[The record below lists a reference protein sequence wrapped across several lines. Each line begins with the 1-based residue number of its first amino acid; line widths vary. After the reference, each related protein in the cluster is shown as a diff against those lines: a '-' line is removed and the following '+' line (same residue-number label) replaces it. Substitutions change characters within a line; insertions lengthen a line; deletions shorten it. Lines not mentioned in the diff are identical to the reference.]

1 MELNEY
7 QAAARQTAVW
17 KRGTRLVY
25 CLFGLIGEAG
35 EVANKFKKS
44 IRDDDE
50 KLTDERKQAMLEELG
65 DTLWY
70 LAMVAD
76 ELDTTLEA
84 VALMNVV
91 KLSDRFDRGV
101 IKGSGDYR

>member
-7 QAAARQTAVW
+7 QAAARKTAPW
-17 KRGTRLVY
+17 EHGTRLVY
-25 CLFGLIGEAG
+25 CLFGLVGEAG

-44 IRDDDE
+44 IRDDDG
-50 KLTDERKQAMLEELG
+50 KLTDERKQAMLDELG

-70 LAMVAD
+70 LAMVAH
-76 ELDTTLEA
+76 ELDTTLEE

-91 KLSDRFDRGV
+91 KLSGRFDRGV
-101 IKGSGDYR
+101 IKGSGDNR